1 MTNIT
6 YVVDGMLGKLFISL
20 VHLYPSYPR
29 TKLCWELSKYY
40 FCFYLVLLNFSLSLC
55 VSPSHTLSL
64 TITRTLSISNTRTHT
79 LTLPTFIRKVHNEII
94 LDVTEVVRN
103 EFKLSRF
110 LTNQKDF
117 FSDTFIRIQI
127 LPKKI
132 SKKVS
137 DPTDSDVTVSRYEVQ
152 K

>member
-1 MTNIT
+1 MENAGQTLFHWST
-6 YVVDGMLGKLFISL
+6 FTPATRKHKTVLGIEQILLLLFTL
-20 VHLYPSYPR
+20 H
-29 TKLCWELSKYY
+29 
-40 FCFYLVLLNFSLSLC
+40 FSLSNSL
-55 VSPSHTLSL
+55 SLTYTRTLSL
-64 TITRTLSISNTRTHT
+64 TITPTLSISITRTHT
-79 LTLPTFIRKVHNEII
+79 LTHPTFIRKVHNEII

-110 LTNQKDF
+110 LTNQKTSDF

-132 SKKVS
+132 TKKVS
-137 DPTDSDVTVSRYEVQ
+137 DPTASDVTQSRCEVL